1 MVLGFSADKNQNQE
15 HEKISEKILISTT
28 YDHPLSPRLLNF
40 WNRKL
45 SPSREVFDDSGLTI
59 TTPQTINL

>member
-28 YDHPLSPRLLNF
+28 YDHPPFAQIVKLL
-40 WNRKL
+40 K
-45 SPSREVFDDSGLTI
+45 
-59 TTPQTINL
+59 